1 MTELA
6 GFTTRSDAAASL
18 VDIWRHFRSAPGPA
32 RVLDLGCGT
41 GGAAMEIARDSE
53 GSTAVGLDIVQSNI
67 DRAMQDAQ
75 ASGLGHRASFVC
87 SPYEA
92 WQGDAFDA
100 ILSDGVLQLV
110 DISNEALASRL
121 AANLVGGGLLVAAMP
136 DPSFGNFLRI
146 GSRRLWQMSPA
157 AFDRLLLTLAK
168 RLYPQFSTEM
178 LKERLPYMRVLPVRL
193 YDRAFAAALA
203 SAGLE
208 RVADLPWPG
217 PSIAKLR
224 HRVLVWR
231 QRA

>member
-1 MTELA
+1 
-6 GFTTRSDAAASL
+6 
-18 VDIWRHFRSAPGPA
+18 
-32 RVLDLGCGT
+32 
-41 GGAAMEIARDSE
+41 
-53 GSTAVGLDIVQSNI
+53 
-67 DRAMQDAQ
+67 
-75 ASGLGHRASFVC
+75 
-87 SPYEA
+87 
-92 WQGDAFDA
+92 
-100 ILSDGVLQLV
+100 
-110 DISNEALASRL
+110 
-121 AANLVGGGLLVAAMP
+121 MP